1 MILTKLIEWVC
12 VVLLALWGLT
22 AFGGCNATPETVKI
36 LDGTLKTL
44 NSNGVVYS
52 GTLEGPTEAGF
63 EMYSGGRV
71 TTGGWISLRLQ
82 SPVGNPMAEVPD
94 GGDGA
99 GTEAAVEPDGDD
111 VSFGPATS
119 PRRLPRF
126 ENPTARTA
134 AHWKPPA
141 QPSETARPARVAFD
155 PDEVRRVVTV
165 KAGVVS
171 VAWFRGVT
179 PIAAPQ

>member
-1 MILTKLIEWVC
+1 MSLTKLIEWLA
-12 VVLLALWGLT
+12 VVLMAMWGLT

-44 NSNGVVYS
+44 NTNGVVYS

-82 SPVGNPMAEVPD
+82 SPVGNPMAVQPD
-94 GGDGA
+94 
-99 GTEAAVEPDGDD
+99 EADVVAPDQPAEPDGDD
-111 VSFGPATS
+111 VSFRPDSFGRKPA
-119 PRRLPRF
+119 RF
-126 ENPTARTA
+126 NQPTART

-141 QPSETARPARVAFD
+141 QPTEKIRPARVTFD
-155 PDEVRRVVTV
+155 PNEIRRVETV
-165 KAGVVS
+165 KAGEVTE
-171 VAWFRGVT
+171 VAYFRDGQRV
-179 PIAAPQ
+179 PSPE